1 MISYVSIKDNKIQI
15 PKQEL
20 RVDNPVPKRLYTIKE
35 AATFL
40 GRGVWGVRDL
50 IWKGVLPVVK
60 MEGGKKLYLDILDLD
75 RFIDHHKS
83 IYR

>member
-1 MISYVSIKDNKIQI
+1 MAIKDIKIQI
-15 PKQEL
+15 PKQKQ
-20 RVDNPVPKRLYTIKE
+20 RIDQPVSKRLYTIKE
-35 AATFL
+35 AAIFL

-75 RFIDHHKS
+75 RFIDHHKT